1 MFRLFYFKLSLSNIK
16 RNKELIL
23 PYILTWFV
31 TIIMYYILGAITFSP
46 ELNKVG
52 GGNDMRIILN
62 FGLVIVAI
70 FAIIFLFYT
79 NSFIVKRRKK
89 ELSLYNILGLDK
101 KQIAC
106 VLFYEGFIITFA
118 SLLIGIL
125 SGYLLSKFVFF
136 ILVKLL
142 NDTAVFSFAFSSI
155 AALMTMILFTMIF
168 VLILIYNVLQIVIN
182 NPIALLKEG
191 VAGEKEP
198 KTKIWIT
205 IIGIVALSSGYLL
218 AQLITDPILA
228 MGIFFIAVI
237 LVMIGTYAMFTSGS
251 ISILK
256 SLKANQRFYYQSKHF
271 SVISGMLYRMKQNAV
286 GLANI
291 CILSTMVLVTISTTL
306 SLYIG
311 AEQTISNQYPYD
323 AILSTHF
330 QTDEYN
336 DQLLKQVYQLADDQ
350 NIVLEGFIAYD
361 YHDFWAIKQDNTF
374 FSNEEIP
381 EFDQYGVL
389 TFITIAQFNVI
400 HNTNK
405 KLENNE
411 VLLYTTAESFNYD
424 HFNFTDKTFIIK
436 EILANTEIKTISK
449 VMISYVEK
457 YVIVVNDK
465 DVIIDLDKTIN
476 GNIDRSTFSN
486 LIAFNIIGDDS
497 DVKEFNKA
505 LYDVGDNRTLLES
518 KDNVRSSFY
527 GLYGGL
533 LFIGCFLGLLFLLA
547 TALII
552 YYKQVSEGYDDAQR
566 FKILQNVGMSNDEIQ
581 KSINFQIRLVF
592 FVPLVLAIIHIGFA
606 FKIITKMLALF
617 GLVNIVLFIVCT
629 LFTITVF
636 AIIYMFIYRLTAKSY
651 YRIVG

>member
-1 MFRLFYFKLSLSNIK
+1 MFRSFYLKLSLSNIK
-16 RNKELIL
+16 RNKELL
-23 PYILTWFV
+23 FPYILTWFV

-46 ELNKVG
+46 ELSNVG
-52 GGNDMRIILN
+52 GGDDMRIILN
-62 FGLVIVAI
+62 FGLVIIAI
-70 FAIIFLFYT
+70 FAIVFLFYT

-106 VLFYEGFIITFA
+106 IMFYEGIIITFVT
-118 SLLIGIL
+118 LVVGIL
-125 SGYLLSKFVFF
+125 SGYLLSKLVFV

-142 NDTAVFSFAFSSI
+142 DSNAIFSFAFSSI
-155 AALMTMILFTMIF
+155 AALMTLILFTMIF
-168 VLILIYNVLQIVIN
+168 VLILIYNILQIVIN

-198 KTKIWIT
+198 KTKIWLT
-205 IIGIVALSSGYLL
+205 IIGVVTLSSGYLL

-237 LVMIGTYAMFTSGS
+237 LVMIGTYALFTSGS

-256 SLKANQRFYYQSKHF
+256 ILKANKRFYYQSKHF

-306 SLYIG
+306 SLYI
-311 AEQTISNQYPYD
+311 ATEQTISNQYPYD

-350 NIVLEGFIAYD
+350 NIELEGFIAFD
-361 YHDFWAIKQDNTF
+361 HQDFWAIKQDNNF
-374 FSNEEIP
+374 FSNDEVP
-381 EFDQYGVL
+381 DFDQYCVL
-389 TFITIAQFNVI
+389 TFITIDQYNVI
-400 HNTNK
+400 HNTDK
-405 KLENNE
+405 ELKSDE

-424 HFNFTDKTFIIK
+424 HFNYTDKTFMIK
-436 EILANTEIKTISK
+436 EILADTELKTISK
-449 VMISYVEK
+449 AMISNVEE
-457 YVIVVNDK
+457 YVIVVNDEN
-465 DVIIDLDKTIN
+465 IINDIYKTIN
-476 GNIDRSTFSN
+476 GNVDSSTLSY
-486 LIAFNIIGDDS
+486 LIAFNIVGDDS
-497 DVKEFNKA
+497 NVKMFNKA
-505 LYDVGDNRTLLES
+505 LYDVGDDRTLLES

-566 FKILQNVGMSNDEIQ
+566 FKILKNVGMSNDEIQ

-592 FVPLVLAIIHIGFA
+592 FVPLAFAIIHIGFA

-617 GLVNIVLFIVCT
+617 GLVNIVPFIMCT
-629 LFTITVF
+629 LSTIMIF
-636 AIIYMFIYRLTAKSY
+636 AIIYMIIYRLTAKTY